1 MDARHSN
8 MSWTL
13 TSPTAVLTLL
23 LGAFMLF
30 LSIRGVL
37 DPTSAAAGFGL
48 PLSGTEAI
56 PWMHVKAG
64 RDLGIGLALVALV
77 GIRQRQAAG
86 VFVLACLV
94 MPTVDALTAVHE
106 GGTSLAMALAVHG
119 SAAAYGVVLAFAL
132 LRRRPA

>member
-1 MDARHSN
+1 MAPNPADLP
-8 MSWTL
+8 WKL
-13 TSPTAVLTLL
+13 TSPTALLTLL

-30 LSIRGVL
+30 ISINSVL

-64 RDLGIGLALVALV
+64 RDLGVGLALVALV
-77 GIRQRQAAG
+77 VLQQRLAAG
-86 VFVLACLV
+86 AFVLACLV
-94 MPTVDALTAVHE
+94 MPTVDALTAMYE

-119 SAAAYGVVLAFAL
+119 SAVAYVVVLAFAL